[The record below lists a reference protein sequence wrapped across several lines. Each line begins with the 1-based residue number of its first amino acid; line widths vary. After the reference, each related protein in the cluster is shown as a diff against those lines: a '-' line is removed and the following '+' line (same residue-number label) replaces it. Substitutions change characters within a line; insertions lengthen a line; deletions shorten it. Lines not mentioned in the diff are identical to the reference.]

1 MKRYQIIL
9 IAIFLVAAIGIVG
22 QSDANEE
29 QRSAEQYCHMVKLW
43 KETTNC
49 ALTATATATVGT
61 LSQKTILESMTSA
74 VYAGAIQS

>member
-1 MKRYQIIL
+1 MKLKRYHVIL

-43 KETTNC
+43 KETR
-49 ALTATATATVGT
+49 G
-61 LSQKTILESMTSA
+61 
-74 VYAGAIQS
+74 QSGWPAYDGERICQ